1 MTAAHP
7 EGQVPLINITSSVV
21 IYRPVGMVF
30 DFISSATNDFEWQ
43 YATLASG
50 PTKPE
55 ATRTGGSFRTI
66 GHLMGHRMQSTYEV
80 THFEADRRYGFKS
93 ISGPLHSHTM
103 YTLETEKGQTR
114 VQVST
119 QASPA
124 NVLQNSERVVER
136 FMQKQL
142 REDLAMLK
150 SILEARSSLP
160 GRAD

>member
-1 MTAAHP
+1 
-7 EGQVPLINITSSVV
+7 LINITSSVV
-21 IYRPVGMVF
+21 IYRPVGMIF
-30 DFISSATNDFEWQ
+30 DFISSSANDFEWQ
-43 YATLASG
+43 YGTLASG
-50 PTKPE
+50 PIISE

-66 GHLMGHRMQSTYEV
+66 GHLMGRRTQSTYEV

-93 ISGPLHSHTM
+93 ISGPLHLHTM
-103 YTLETEKGQTR
+103 YTFETAKGQTR
-114 VQVST
+114 LQVTT

-124 NVLQNSERVVER
+124 NVLQTNEHVVER

-160 GRAD
+160 DRTA